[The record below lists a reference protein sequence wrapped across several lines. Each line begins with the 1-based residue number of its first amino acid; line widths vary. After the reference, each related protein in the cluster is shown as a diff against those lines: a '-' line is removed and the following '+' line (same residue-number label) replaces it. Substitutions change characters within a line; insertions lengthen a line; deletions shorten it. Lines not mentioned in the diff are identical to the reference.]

1 MVAGLNTRVRIW
13 RMDDIDDDI
22 VGGARI
28 SGTVA
33 YDYVRARIEANK
45 EEQILLQQGLENPN
59 KTYNA
64 LIVPGNLDIR
74 ERDELEVMKP
84 VDHIY
89 YGKRFRIVGIQFSS
103 MDGSNPNNYT
113 RLALTRSERAHNVQ

>member
-13 RMDDIDDDI
+13 RMSNISDDT
-22 VGGARI
+22 VGGARV

-33 YDYVRARIEANK
+33 YDYVRARVEANK
-45 EEQILLQQGLENPN
+45 EEQILLQQGLEAPH
-59 KTYNA
+59 TFNA

-74 ERDELEVMKP
+74 ERDEMEIVKP

-89 YGKRFRIVGIQFSS
+89 YGERFRIVGIQFSS

-113 RLALTRSERAHNVQ
+113 RLAMTRSVRAHASQ